1 MLRIF
6 KNLSLVWK
14 MTVVSSVPLVLAA
27 IAVISYFPANER
39 DVLESGLEA
48 KMRTVANMLSFSLAP
63 AVQLQQLAGMEELFA
78 GAKQDKELLAI
89 RVEDLSNNRLTGLGD
104 KDIDTR
110 LRPEYE
116 DQILSYDGDV
126 LNFAYQIKNEGQP
139 VGLLRLAY
147 SLEGHNT
154 QVRNIW
160 TLALLLSLAI
170 YLIGILVSALMARFV
185 AAPLI
190 KMKENFEGMARGDL
204 NQRVLVDRSTDE
216 IGSLATAFNQLL
228 HQLQELNTHARYISE
243 GDLTHELDGEGDLVM
258 AFHSMTGALQ
268 ELGIRFNEMAHSID
282 GRTSDILA
290 TAREQE
296 AGSAQQA
303 ATVSELTATTGEL
316 AATARQIADNA
327 ESVSSAAEAANQ
339 TVTEGRRALSS
350 FVESINAIQTG
361 NEIINDNIMRLNRQ
375 VQQIGGII
383 DIIDGVADRS
393 DLLALNAALEGTKAG
408 EAGKGFLLVAA
419 EMRRLAENTFN
430 STAEVKQLITE
441 VTEGSNATVMA
452 TESGMKAT
460 LQGVLRAQETEES
473 FERIEQTI
481 RGTAQAAKQISV
493 ATQQQHTGT
502 DQIVSV
508 LGETEEVS
516 KQALEGIRQTTHAVG
531 ELSQT
536 STEMRDLVSKYRFSA
551 DQG

>member
-14 MTVVSSVPLVLAA
+14 MTAVSSVPLVLAA

-39 DVLESGLEA
+39 SVLRSGLEA

-63 AVQLQQLAGMEELFA
+63 AVQLQQLTGMEELFA

-89 RVEDLSNNRLTGLGD
+89 RVEDMSNNRLTGLGD

-110 LRPEYE
+110 LRPEY
-116 DQILSYDGDV
+116 DRQILSYDGDV
-126 LNFAYQIKNEGQP
+126 LNFAYQIENEGQP

-154 QVRNIW
+154 QVRNLW
-160 TLALLLSLAI
+160 TLAILISLAI

-185 AAPLI
+185 AAPLK
-190 KMKENFEGMARGDL
+190 KMSANFEGMARGDL
-204 NQRVLVDRSTDE
+204 NQQLLLDKSTDE
-216 IGSLATAFNQLL
+216 IGTLASAFNQLL
-228 HQLQELNTHARYISE
+228 NQLQELSTHARYISE
-243 GDLTHELDGEGDLVM
+243 GDLTHNLTGEGDLVM

-268 ELGIRFNEMAHSID
+268 ELGIRFNEMAHAID

-327 ESVSSAAEAANQ
+327 ESVYSAAEAADL

-350 FVESINAIQTG
+350 FIKSINNIQTG

-419 EMRRLAENTFN
+419 E
-430 STAEVKQLITE
+430 TA
-441 VTEGSNATVMA
+441 
-452 TESGMKAT
+452 
-460 LQGVLRAQETEES
+460 
-473 FERIEQTI
+473 TI
-481 RGTAQAAKQISV
+481 R
-493 ATQQQHTGT
+493 
-502 DQIVSV
+502 
-508 LGETEEVS
+508 
-516 KQALEGIRQTTHAVG
+516 
-531 ELSQT
+531 
-536 STEMRDLVSKYRFSA
+536 
-551 DQG
+551 